1 MSNGLTKTGT
11 GGAETASKQP
21 VFLPNTDIWE
31 TKDQLVLVAEIPGA
45 DPESVEVSVD
55 RDVLQISARSRMAPP
70 TGHSLIHAEYRDGDY
85 QRSFTLPATIDAGR
99 IEATVKDGLLKLVLP
114 KVAPPPARRVAIKV
128 E

>member
-1 MSNGLTKTGT
+1 MSNGVSKTSAT
-11 GGAETASKQP
+11 EAAVKQP

-31 TKDQLVLVAEIPGA
+31 TKDQLVMAAEIPGA
-45 DPESVEVSVD
+45 DPESVDVSVD
-55 RDVLQISARSRMAPP
+55 RDILKISAKSRMAPP

-85 QRSFTLPATIDAGR
+85 QRSFTLPSEIDAGK

-114 KVAPPPARRVAIKV
+114 KIAPAPARRITIKV